1 MNNSNNPMT
10 RESLSRRELKSWCDT
25 HVHRHND
32 WFFIIVSKYFVQKA
46 MSLDG
51 MTFEFW
57 DGDKHHEL
65 DRHPKS
71 KVDYKKSEAE
81 DFMVYWRFGDSRFF
95 IQPVNFTEE

>member
-1 MNNSNNPMT
+1 MNNNSNPMN
-10 RESLSRRELKSWCDT
+10 LSRRELKSWCNAHPT
-25 HVHRHND
+25 RYND
-32 WFFIIVSKYFVQKA
+32 WLFIVISKYFVQKA

-71 KVDYKKSEAE
+71 KVDYTKSSSE

-95 IQPVNFTEE
+95 IQPINFTEE

>member
-1 MNNSNNPMT
+1 MQQLT
-10 RESLSRRELKSWCDT
+10 EREKKSWT
-25 HVHRHND
+25 QASPVKYND

-46 MSLDG
+46 ISLDG

-57 DGDKHHEL
+57 DGDKYHEL

-71 KVDYKKSEAE
+71 KVDYTKSNSE